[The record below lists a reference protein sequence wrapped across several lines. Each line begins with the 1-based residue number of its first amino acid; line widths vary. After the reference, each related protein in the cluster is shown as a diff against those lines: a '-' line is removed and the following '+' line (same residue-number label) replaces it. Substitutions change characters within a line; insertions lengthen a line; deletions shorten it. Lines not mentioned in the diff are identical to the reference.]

1 MLAGQVSHAGGRV
14 AGRVQGAH
22 FQRPHAE
29 QLAVFKQVV
38 EVGAIGVHVFGVE
51 DLLENSLHLA
61 NVFADGRFPTQLR
74 LQVRRRR
81 QVVRVRM
88 GFQQPGHLEIL
99 LPHIGHHLVGA
110 GVRSAARFRVVV
122 QHAVDDGG
130 LPALR
135 IGQHISHREG
145 GGIKKGLNGDAG
157 HADWAFIQKSEAPVS
172 QRVCRLPPRR
182 QSHRQSSAHSRNPCP
197 ARRKR
202 PARRGRWFCSTARC

>member
-1 MLAGQVSHAGGRV
+1 MAGG
-14 AGRVQGAH
+14 VQGAH
-22 FQRPHAE
+22 FQRPDAE

-81 QVVRVRM
+81 KMVCVCM

-110 GVRSAARFRVVV
+110 GVRSAARFGVVV

-135 IGQHISHREG
+135 IGQHISHRVG
-145 GGIKKGLNGDAG
+145 RGIKERLDGSFFHVVIGLVLVLRTLALD
-157 HADWAFIQKSEAPVS
+157 
-172 QRVCRLPPRR
+172 
-182 QSHRQSSAHSRNPCP
+182 
-197 ARRKR
+197 
-202 PARRGRWFCSTARC
+202 